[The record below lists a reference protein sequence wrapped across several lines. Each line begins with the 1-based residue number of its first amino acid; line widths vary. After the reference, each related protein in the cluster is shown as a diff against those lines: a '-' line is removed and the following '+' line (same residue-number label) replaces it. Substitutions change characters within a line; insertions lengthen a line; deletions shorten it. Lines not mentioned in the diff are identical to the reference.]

1 MTETRDIRG
10 HYAFRERLAERLCA
24 DLLGPA
30 TGPTE
35 VLDQEPAT
43 AYITG
48 VLYPMH
54 RDPEDARIERDGQDL
69 DLAPARLT
77 QDEVPD
83 TGVAMAN
90 RKMPSAMGITFAVDP
105 KRASAVTVTATAAVY
120 EPIDENDRLVAALR
134 ASRGGTDE
142 DHTLRWRRR
151 PLSIEPVQVEIDHAR
166 EERRELVEGLG
177 LELRVTVRGADENG
191 DVAVTTTLVNAR
203 TAARGE
209 LLDAQCFFQPV
220 IRIEVPQGSG
230 ALVERRR
237 SNGGDERER
246 LLNDLLYRHAPMFAA
261 GHGCAADW
269 DWTPPPAGGVH
280 GHRRATTDAVW
291 TTFTPSA
298 EVLSSQSNP
307 DVPEPGMLWLARAP
321 KPDVIAF
328 LKEIVSGYEEW
339 IRQRSSEAEALRETE
354 FFDIARQQL
363 DSCAVA
369 CRRMQGGIARL
380 EEAPDVYEA
389 FQLAN
394 EAMAHQRARTAW
406 VRRGRS
412 GEPALG
418 GGRWRPFQIG
428 FILLCLDGIVDL
440 DHPDRDVADL
450 LWFPTGG
457 GKTEAYL
464 GLIALTTFLRRL
476 RDPRAGGGV
485 TVLMRYTLR
494 LLTLQQF
501 ERAAT
506 LICAMETIRRD
517 RPSSLGTEHISIGMW
532 VGKAATPNWLSAA
545 ASSLAELRRNK
556 KLQVENPVQLR
567 SCPWCGT
574 AMDAHDYEVDQDKRR
589 MWIRCRNAECEFHSE
604 LPVHVVDEEIY
615 RVRPTLVIA
624 TADKFAQIAWR
635 EQVCTL
641 FNKADG
647 THVETS
653 PPELVIQDELHLIS
667 GPLGTLAGL
676 YETAIDIAA
685 QRPKVIAST
694 ATIRRAQEQGAR
706 LFDRGVEQFPPAG
719 LDARDSWFAVEAARD
734 DKASRRYVGLLSAS
748 TSQAT
753 LLIRSYAALLHYA
766 KQLDGDDDVRDA
778 YWTLVG
784 YFNSLRLLSAA
795 ELQVYADVQERL
807 AQLSKREGCEQ
818 RTVEILRE
826 LTSRVDSSDVP
837 EYLQELFRDFAS
849 RSAADVVLATN
860 MISVGVDVDRL
871 GLMAVMGQPQ
881 TTAEYIQATS
891 RVGRRDPGLVVTLLN
906 SARSRDRSHYENFIS
921 YHSALYQ
928 QVESTSVTPFAPRAR
943 DRALHAVLVGSARLT
958 LPAAR
963 PNLAAARVEEFV
975 ADLENL
981 KQEILERVK
990 AIAADEHVETEEELD
1005 EFISGWRELA
1015 RANPRLRYEAVRKK
1029 WSGHQRQA
1037 DEALLSAYGWDEDL
1051 YESAPTMWSLR
1062 DVDVESD
1069 LYLEN

>member
-1 MTETRDIRG
+1 MTDSRDLRG
-10 HYAFRERLAERLCA
+10 HYAFREQLAERLCA
-24 DLLGPA
+24 DLLGPVA
-30 TGPTE
+30 GPTE
-35 VLDQEPAT
+35 VLDEEPAT

-48 VLYPMH
+48 VLYPMR
-54 RDPEDARIERDGQDL
+54 RDPEEERNERSEQDL
-69 DLAPARLT
+69 DLTPARLAV
-77 QDEVPD
+77 DEIPD

-90 RKMPSAMGITFAVDP
+90 RQMPSALGLTFAVDAR
-105 KRASAVTVTATAAVY
+105 RASTVTVSVTAAVY
-120 EPIDENDRLVAALR
+120 DPIDENDQIVLARR
-134 ASRGGTDE
+134 AERGGIDTE
-142 DHTLRWRRR
+142 HTVRWRRR
-151 PLSIEPVQVEIDHAR
+151 SLSIEPIDVEIEHAR
-166 EERRELVEGLG
+166 EERRGLGEGLG
-177 LELRVTVRGADENG
+177 LELRMNVRRADG
-191 DVAVTTTLVNAR
+191 DGNVAVTATLVNTR
-203 TAARGE
+203 TAPRGE
-209 LLDAQCFFQPV
+209 LLDAHCVFQPV
-220 IRIEVPQGSG
+220 LHIGVPEGSG

-237 SNGGDERER
+237 ADGIDERER
-246 LLNDLLYRHAPMFAA
+246 VLNDLLHRHAPMFAA

-269 DWTPPPAGGVH
+269 DWAPPPARGVR
-280 GHRRATTDAVW
+280 GHRRATTDVVW

-298 EVLSSQSNP
+298 DVLSSQSNP
-307 DVPEPGMLWLARAP
+307 DVPEPGMLWLAQAS
-321 KPDVIAF
+321 KDEVIA
-328 LKEIVSGYEEW
+328 LLREIVHGYEEW
-339 IRQRSSEAEALRETE
+339 IRQRSIEAESLQGTE
-354 FFDIARQQL
+354 FFDVARGQL
-363 DSCAVA
+363 DSCALA
-369 CRRMQGGIARL
+369 CRRMQSGITRL
-380 EEAPDVYEA
+380 QEAPDVYEA
-389 FQLAN
+389 FRMAN

-406 VRRGRS
+406 ARAGRL

-418 GGRWRPFQIG
+418 EGHWRPFQIG

-440 DHPDRDVADL
+440 AHPDRDIADL

-476 RDPRAGGGV
+476 RDPKRGGGV

-506 LICAMETIRRD
+506 LICAMERMRRD
-517 RPSSLGTEHISIGMW
+517 APSSLGAEPVSIGMW
-532 VGKAATPNWLSAA
+532 VGKAATPNWLSVAA
-545 ASSLAELRRNK
+545 ESLAELRDNK
-556 KLQVENPVQLR
+556 KLQEQNPVQLR

-574 AMDAHDYEVDQDKRR
+574 PMDAHDYEVDLEASR
-589 MWIRCRNAECEFHSE
+589 MRIRCRNAECDFHSG

-635 EQVCTL
+635 DQVCAL
-641 FNKADG
+641 FNKSDQA
-647 THVETS
+647 HLETS

-685 QRPKVIAST
+685 ERPKVIAST

-706 LFDRGVEQFPPAG
+706 LFDRRVEQFPPAG
-719 LDARDSWFAVEAARD
+719 LDARDSWFAVEAAGD
-734 DKASRRYVGLLSAS
+734 EKASRRYVGLLSPG

-766 KQLDGDDDVRDA
+766 KRIEGDVDIRDA

-807 AQLSKREGCEQ
+807 DQLAKRDGCE
-818 RTVEILRE
+818 RRSVEILRE
-826 LTSRVDSSDVP
+826 LTSRVDSSDIP
-837 EYLQELFRDFAS
+837 EFLQELFRALKS

-906 SARSRDRSHYENFIS
+906 SARSRDRSHYENFIP
-921 YHSALYQ
+921 YHSALYR

-943 DRALHAVLVGSARLT
+943 DRALHAVLVGLARLT
-958 LPAAR
+958 LPEAR
-963 PNLAAARVEEFV
+963 PNHAAAMVEEFV
-975 ADLENL
+975 RDLERL

-990 AIAADEHVETEEELD
+990 AIAGDEQAGTGEELD
-1005 EFISGWRELA
+1005 EFIKGWRERA
-1015 RANPRLRYEAVRKK
+1015 GANPGLRYEADHRK
-1029 WSGHQRQA
+1029 WVGQQRSPDA
-1037 DEALLSAYGWDEDL
+1037 ALLSAYGWDEDL